1 MTQILSEE
9 VSPLWFLTAIVVVAY
24 TTVRYLRSPWR
35 NLPPGPRGLPLIGN
49 LLELRG
55 KQWLTFTELGRKYG
69 DIMYF
74 NLAGQ
79 PLVVL
84 NSLKV
89 AADLLDRRAGKFSD
103 RPRNIVASDILT
115 GGNMFPFA
123 HYGEV
128 WRRMRKAAH
137 EGLNKAVVY
146 RYHSIQTAE
155 AVLLTAG
162 VLAEPEKWDSH
173 LRRTAASAT
182 MSVVYDTPP
191 TSEQDPSIKNINDF
205 VSRITRAAKPGAHFV
220 TCIDDFLIRYAKWK
234 REAEESYAKDSAM
247 FEGLFNVVK
256 DRVAKGD
263 ERPSLASTLIQD
275 AGRHNLTEKENS
287 WLAATMY
294 AGGSDTSSATMSWWT
309 LAMVVY
315 PETQKRAQAEL
326 DAVVGRDRLPSFA
339 DYEHLPYIRAMIKE
353 ILRWCAIAD
362 IPDSDSRSLG
372 IPHRSTEDDVYNGYF
387 IPAGTILI
395 ANAWHLNRDPE
406 MYGLDA
412 EHFNPA
418 RHLDK
423 DGKLDPGSAATK
435 EESHVTYGFGRRI
448 CVGRH
453 IANNTLFI
461 DIAMML
467 WAMNIERA
475 TDENGVPLP
484 LDVGGCVEEGL
495 VNRPVPFKAKI
506 TPRFREAQ
514 AIVEQEQELLGY
526 H

>member
-1 MTQILSEE
+1 MTGILSEE
-9 VSPLWFLTAIVVVAY
+9 VSPIWILTAIVVVAY

-69 DIMYF
+69 DLMYF
-74 NLAGQ
+74 NVAGQ
-79 PLVVL
+79 PLVFL
-84 NSLKV
+84 NSQKV

-115 GGNMFPFA
+115 GGNLVVFTR
-123 HYGEV
+123 YGDV

-146 RYHSIQTAE
+146 KYHSIQTAE
-155 AVLLTAG
+155 AVLLTAD

-173 LRRTAASAT
+173 LRRTAASAI
-182 MSVVYDTPP
+182 MSMVYDTPP
-191 TSEQDPSIKNINDF
+191 TSEQDPSVKDINDF
-205 VSRITRAAKPGAHFV
+205 VARLSRAAKPGTYLVEFFPWMQY
-220 TCIDDFLIRYAKWK
+220 IPSKYAKWK

-247 FEGLFNVVK
+247 FEGLFNGARG
-256 DRVAKGD
+256 RVAKGR

-275 AGRHNLTEKENS
+275 AGSNNLTEKENS
-287 WLAATMY
+287 WLAGAMY
-294 AGGSDTSSATMSWWT
+294 AAGAETTSGVMSWWT
-309 LAMVVY
+309 LAMIAY

-339 DYEHLPYIRAMIKE
+339 DYEHLPYIRAMVKE
-353 ILRWCAIAD
+353 ALRWRMVL
-362 IPDSDSRSLG
+362 PVGL
-372 IPHRSTEDDVYNGYF
+372 PHGSTEDDVYDGYF

-395 ANAWHLNRDPE
+395 PNVWHLNRDPE
-406 MYGLDA
+406 IYGPDA

-423 DGKLDPGSAATK
+423 NGKLATGLADTK

-448 CVGRH
+448 CLGRH
-453 IANNTLFI
+453 VANNSLFI
-461 DIAMML
+461 DIAMVL

-475 TDENGVPLP
+475 TDENSVPLP
-484 LDVGGCVEEGL
+484 LDVDGCVEEGL
-495 VNRPVPFKAKI
+495 ITRPVPFKAKI

-514 AIVEQEQELLGY
+514 EIVEQEQELLGY

>member
-1 MTQILSEE
+1 MTRILSEE
-9 VSPLWFLTAIVVVAY
+9 VSPIWILTAIVVIAY

-55 KQWLTFTELGRKYG
+55 KQWLTFTDLGKKYG
-69 DIMYF
+69 DLMYF
-74 NLAGQ
+74 NVAGQ

-84 NSLKV
+84 NSQKV

-103 RPRNIVASDILT
+103 RPRNIVASDIMT
-115 GGNMFPFA
+115 GGNLVVFTR
-123 HYGEV
+123 YGDV

-137 EGLNKAVVY
+137 EGLNKGVVY
-146 RYHSIQTAE
+146 KYHPIQTAE

-162 VLAEPEKWDSH
+162 VLAEPEKWNSH
-173 LRRTAASAT
+173 LRRTAASAI
-182 MSVVYDTPP
+182 MSMVYDTPP
-191 TSEQDPSIKNINDF
+191 TSEQDPSVKNINEF
-205 VSRITRAAKPGAHFV
+205 VARLTRAAMPGAHFV
-220 TCIDDFLIRYAKWK
+220 EFFPWMRYIPSKYAKWK

-247 FEGLFNVVK
+247 FEGLFNGVK

-275 AGRHNLTEKENS
+275 AGRHDLTERENS
-287 WLAATMY
+287 WLAGTMY
-294 AGGSDTSSATMSWWT
+294 AAGAETTSGVMSWWT
-309 LAMVVY
+309 LAMIVY

-339 DYEHLPYIRAMIKE
+339 DYEHLPYIRAMVKE
-353 ILRWCAIAD
+353 ALRWRMVD
-362 IPDSDSRSLG
+362 PVGL
-372 IPHRSTEDDVYNGYF
+372 PHQSTEDDVYDGYF

-395 ANAWHLNRDPE
+395 ANVWHLNRDPE
-406 MYGLDA
+406 IYGPDA

-423 DGKLDPGSAATK
+423 NGKLAPGPSDTK

-453 IANNTLFI
+453 VANNSLFI

-484 LDVGGCVEEGL
+484 LDVDGCVEDGL
-495 VNRPVPFKAKI
+495 VTRPVPFKAKI

-514 AIVEQEQELLGY
+514 AIVEQERELLGY